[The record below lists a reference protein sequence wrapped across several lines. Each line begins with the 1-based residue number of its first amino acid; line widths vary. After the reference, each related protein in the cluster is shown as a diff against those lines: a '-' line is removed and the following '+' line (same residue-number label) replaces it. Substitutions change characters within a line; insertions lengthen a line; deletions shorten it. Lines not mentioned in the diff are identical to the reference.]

1 MALVHRSDDPVGPV
15 MRASNNLSEV
25 ARAEHL
31 RKVAIARYQHGER
44 NGHKEIVV
52 DEAATDKIA
61 QREEDNEH

>member
-1 MALVHRSDDPVGPV
+1 